1 MVNRLTIQIWLRC
14 AVLFLLGIGVGIATL
29 PCSASAPS
37 TGSVVLAWNP
47 SVSTDVVGYNIYY
60 GVACGVYNNKM
71 FVAGSTWTNA
81 TITGLAAGTQYYFA
95 ATAVDSLG
103 VESPF
108 SNETTYS
115 VPLNAPPT
123 LDALPD
129 LTINENAG
137 LQTVNLSGISSGAAN
152 QVQPLTVTAAS
163 SNPGLI
169 PNPTLNYTSPN
180 ATGTLSFAPVANGN
194 GTATVTVTVN
204 NNGASNNIVTQSFTV
219 TVNAVNQPPT
229 LNALSDVAMNEN
241 AGLQTVNLS
250 GISSGAANQVQPLTV
265 TAASSN
271 PGLIPN
277 PTLNYTSPNATGT
290 LSFAPV
296 ANGNGTATVTVT
308 VNNNGASNNIVT
320 QSFTVT
326 VNAVN
331 QPPTL
336 NALSDVAMNENAGLQ
351 TVNLSGISSGA
362 ANQVQPLTVTAASS
376 NPGLIPNPTLNYT
389 SPNATGTLNF
399 APAANNYGTATVT
412 VTVNNSG
419 ASNNIVTQSFTVTV
433 NAVNQP
439 PTLDVLNG
447 GRVPTILI
455 PPQTQ
460 TAEAGCAVNF
470 AASVTGSPFPT
481 CRWFFNGNAIAGCTN
496 RLWLSGIQASNV
508 GAYTLVV
515 SNVWGAATSAPAM
528 LSVIAPVERRAV
540 PAVSLM
546 AQPGSSV
553 GLDYCDVPGSTAGWT
568 TIATMTMS
576 NTSQF
581 YFDVSE
587 PLPPQRFYR
596 VWQSGTPSVAPALN
610 LDFVPAITLS
620 GNAGDSLRLDY
631 INQTGPTD
639 AWVTL
644 DTVTLTNSSQ
654 LYFDVSM
661 LGQPARLYRIVPV
674 P

>member
-1 MVNRLTIQIWLRC
+1 M
-14 AVLFLLGIGVGIATL
+14 
-29 PCSASAPS
+29 
-37 TGSVVLAWNP
+37 
-47 SVSTDVVGYNIYY
+47 
-60 GVACGVYNNKM
+60 
-71 FVAGSTWTNA
+71 
-81 TITGLAAGTQYYFA
+81 
-95 ATAVDSLG
+95 
-103 VESPF
+103 
-108 SNETTYS
+108 
-115 VPLNAPPT
+115 
-123 LDALPD
+123 DALPIS
-129 LTINENAG
+129 TINENAG
-137 LQTVNLSGISSGAAN
+137 LQTVNLSGISSRAAN

-163 SNPGLI
+163 SNPGIDSQSDAQLQRVRT
-169 PNPTLNYTSPN
+169 P
-180 ATGTLSFAPVANGN
+180 TGTLSFAPVANGN

-576 NTSQF
+576 NTLQF